1 MFSVKLLSIGH
12 ILLLTISNVLV
23 QYPFELFGY
32 HTTWGAFSYPAI
44 FILTDLTT
52 RLANAQDARVIV
64 YRSMFPGLIIS
75 YIVASYIE
83 TSGLSLSDLFTV
95 HVMPLRIALAC
106 FCAYVLG
113 QILDIFVFQ
122 RYRAN
127 SSWWLAPILSTT
139 VGNIVDT
146 VVFFAIAFYHCSNP
160 FLSQHWTEIAIVD
173 MFFKFSIS
181 LIAFVP
187 MYGIVLRIFGV
198 RKSLYA

>member
-1 MFSVKLLSIGH
+1 MLSIGH
-12 ILLLTISNVLV
+12 ILLLTLSNVLV

-32 HTTWGAFSYPAI
+32 HTTWGAFTYPAI

-52 RLANAQDARVIV
+52 RLASAQEARAIV

-75 YIVASYIE
+75 YCVASYIE
-83 TSGLSLSDLFTV
+83 ASGLSLSDLFSV

-106 FCAYVLG
+106 FCAYVVG
-113 QILDIFVFQ
+113 QVLDIFVFQ

-127 SSWWLAPILSTT
+127 SSWWLAPLMSTT

-146 VVFFAIAFYHCSNP
+146 VIFFAIAFYHCSNP
-160 FLSQHWTEIAIVD
+160 FLSQHWTEIAVVD

-187 MYGIVLRIFGV
+187 IYGIVLRIMK
-198 RKSLYA
+198 RKVVVFS